1 MGLDPFCDLGQV
13 LALLAEVVLHCEV
26 DEVDDWLGGDKAE
39 LDTVRIT
46 TLRLQNLEQ
55 TFSLINSISGVVHS
69 PSLTGLSCSNS
80 CRRLANYITLEGKTA
95 HTALIFAVVS
105 SNSGSILNLPP
116 AFRTI
121 ASSATL
127 ALARISKSFLHSS
140 LWIVSE
146 QYHNQLLC
154 PCINGRNA
162 YLNRGQDQR
171 SHQRAGPRRYQTP
184 Y

>member
-1 MGLDPFCDLGQV
+1 
-13 LALLAEVVLHCEV
+13 
-26 DEVDDWLGGDKAE
+26 
-39 LDTVRIT
+39 
-46 TLRLQNLEQ
+46 
-55 TFSLINSISGVVHS
+55 
-69 PSLTGLSCSNS
+69 
-80 CRRLANYITLEGKTA
+80 
-95 HTALIFAVVS
+95 
-105 SNSGSILNLPP
+105 LPP
-116 AFRTI
+116 AFRTM

-140 LWIVSE
+140 LWIVSA

-154 PCINGRNA
+154 SCINGRNA